1 MSGQMGTEDLISK
14 YQAITP
20 EGEEEEIQSLLWA
33 VQYER
38 KRSFKLL
45 QAVQLEKSFSR
56 EGYLEMVLKQHGKK
70 LGIDFDFKVE
80 GLGNNIFMFKIH
92 VEADKRRM
100 LAGGPW
106 HFD

>member
-45 QAVQLEKSFSR
+45 QAV
-56 EGYLEMVLKQHGKK
+56 
-70 LGIDFDFKVE
+70 
-80 GLGNNIFMFKIH
+80 
-92 VEADKRRM
+92 
-100 LAGGPW
+100 
-106 HFD
+106 

>member
-1 MSGQMGTEDLISK
+1 M
-14 YQAITP
+14 
-20 EGEEEEIQSLLWA
+20 
-33 VQYER
+33 
-38 KRSFKLL
+38 L

-70 LGIDFDFKVE
+70 LGVDFDFKVE
-80 GLGNNIFMFKIH
+80 SLGNNIFMFKIH
-92 VEADKRRM
+92 VEADKRRV